1 MSTQTT
7 TRSLEALRN
16 CIRAARDTQHSH
28 TDKFTEGMVTG
39 LDIALR
45 AVENELQ
52 FWRELDAAQ
61 ARVSQ

>member
-1 MSTQTT
+1 MAALTT
-7 TRSLEALRN
+7 TGSLEALRN

-28 TDKFTEGMVTG
+28 TDKFTEGMVAG

-52 FWRELDAAQ
+52 FWRDLDAAQ
-61 ARVSQ
+61 AQHQ